1 MNSVSDLPDQ
11 EQFCQGLQAWP
22 PGLDWQPSTDQIA
35 AFSRLYEGLLSGNQR
50 LNLTRITAPI
60 PFLEKHLWDSLAGVL
75 LCQSC
80 RQLSGAAVIDIGTG
94 GGFPGLPIAITWPEW
109 KVTLMDSTRKKI
121 TFLEELGYRLGLTNL
136 SFVVDRAEAMGQQAQ
151 HREQYDL
158 ATIRAVGDGAV
169 CAEYGLPLLKVGG
182 ILVLY
187 RGQWSPEEDDRLG
200 AVSQQLGGKLL
211 ETIPT
216 ETPWT
221 KAQRNFVYVIKEKPT
236 PPEFPR
242 AIGLP
247 RQQPLGLSNASS
259 S

>member
-1 MNSVSDLPDQ
+1 MSIAPELTP
-11 EQFCQGLQAWP
+11 FHQALENWP
-22 PGLDWQPSTDQIA
+22 PGLDWQPTPDQID
-35 AFSRLYEGLLSGNQR
+35 AFCRLYQGVLSGNQR

-60 PFLEKHLWDSLAGVL
+60 DFLEKHLWDSMAGIL

-80 RQLSGAAVIDIGTG
+80 RQLSDVNAIDIGTG
-94 GGFPGLPIAITWPEW
+94 GGFPGFPIAITWPDW

-187 RGQWSPEEDDRLG
+187 RGQWSAEEGDRLG

-211 ETIPT
+211 ETIPA

-221 KAQRNFVYVIKEKPT
+221 KAQRHFVYVIKEQPT
-236 PPEFPR
+236 PSEFPR
-242 AIGLP
+242 AIGIP
-247 RQQPLGLSNASS
+247 SQQPLTPSIESITQ
-259 S
+259 